1 MTQSVPELPGTE
13 DPVDGGEPATDTG
26 AATGENV
33 RPAASARPEFL
44 SSPRPTTSG
53 RAQQGWRGRLGRLTG
68 GLISFGPGRAERAH
82 RQTIATVQRNFT
94 DPKTIVVLNPKGGA
108 NKTTATLLIAA
119 TLGMYRG
126 GYTLA
131 WDNNESMGNLGV
143 RVRTAGHTNTAATLL
158 RDLDRFDDGRT
169 IRLGD
174 LDNYVHAQGDS
185 QFDALASDLDPAG
198 ARNIDG
204 EAFRKLYAILSR
216 FYRVLVIDTGNNMR
230 ASNWEAAVEA
240 ADQLVVVSTIRE
252 DTGYGAASLLE
263 GLRQKGHGRKVA
275 QAVTILAS
283 SDGTVDGALS
293 RRLHDHFGKLTR
305 AVLDVPYD
313 PELVGGG
320 PLNMDALDPRTRRAW
335 LDATA
340 VIAEG
345 L

>member
-1 MTQSVPELPGTE
+1 MTQ
-13 DPVDGGEPATDTG
+13 
-26 AATGENV
+26 N
-33 RPAASARPEFL
+33 SARAAFL
-44 SSPRPTTSG
+44 SPQPSATPSTAGPARL
-53 RAQQGWRGRLGRLTG
+53 GWQGRLVRLSG
-68 GLISFGPGRAERAH
+68 GLIPVGPGRVER
-82 RQTIATVQRNFT
+82 VQRREIDAVRRSFP

-143 RVRTAGHTNTAATLL
+143 RIMASGHTRTALDLL
-158 RDLDRFDDGRT
+158 QDLDRFDDGRS

-174 LDNYVHAQGDS
+174 LDNYVHPQGDS

-198 ARNIDG
+198 VTTIDG
-204 EAFRKLYAILSR
+204 VAFRKLHAILSR
-216 FYRVLVIDTGNNMR
+216 FYRVVVVDTGNNMR
-230 ASNWEAAVEA
+230 ASNWEAAVET

-252 DTGYGAASLLE
+252 DTGYGAAALLE
-263 GLRQKGHGRKVA
+263 GLRLKGHADKVA

-283 SDGTVDGALS
+283 PAATVDARLS
-293 RRLHDHFGKLTR
+293 RRLHDHFGQLTR
-305 AVLDVPYD
+305 AVCDVPYD
-313 PELVGGG
+313 PAIVAGG
-320 PLNMDALDPRTRRAW
+320 PLNIHSLSPGTRQAW
-335 LDATA
+335 LSATA

>member
-1 MTQSVPELPGTE
+1 MTQNVPALPGAGA
-13 DPVDGGEPATDTG
+13 PVHEGDAAGG
-26 AATGENV
+26 TGENEG
-33 RPAASARPEFL
+33 PDASTRLSFL
-44 SSPRPTTSG
+44 SPPQRTTAG
-53 RAQQGWRGRLGRLTG
+53 PAQQGWRGRLSRLTG
-68 GLISFGPGRAERAH
+68 GLIALGPGRVERAH
-82 RQTIATVQRNFT
+82 RETIASVQRNFT
-94 DPKTIVVLNPKGGA
+94 EPKTIVVLNPKGGA

-143 RVRTAGHTNTAATLL
+143 RVRTAGHTNTALTLL
-158 RDLDRFDDGRT
+158 RELDRFDDGRT

-174 LDNYVHAQGDS
+174 LDNYVHAQGDA

-204 EAFRKLYAILSR
+204 EAFGRLYAILSR

-230 ASNWEAAVEA
+230 ASNWEAAVEK

-252 DTGYGAASLLE
+252 DTGYGAAALLE
-263 GLRQKGHGRKVA
+263 GLRQKGHGEKVA

-283 SDGTVDGALS
+283 PDGTVDDALY

-305 AVLDVPYD
+305 AVLDVPFD
-313 PELVGGG
+313 PALIGGG
-320 PLNMDALDPRTRRAW
+320 PLNIDALDPRTRRAW